1 MPRRALEESGKR
13 KGELNNPHK
22 VMVNRRSTCGTREME
37 DCTCNEL
44 PVWNA
49 HQTNT
54 AEKDTASLCNMGL
67 SDREKQKEDG
77 QERHT
82 SIQS

>member
-1 MPRRALEESGKR
+1 
-13 KGELNNPHK
+13 
-22 VMVNRRSTCGTREME
+22 ME